1 MLLRITKLLAVVI
14 GGVLAVAV
22 LTLVWIAR
30 IAGMFQSMGAGHR
43 ATDIALLMHSPVY
56 WVLIIAVFA
65 IAVVACCRWVFA

>member
-1 MLLRITKLLAVVI
+1 MLLKMAKLLAVVV
-14 GGVLAVAV
+14 GVVLAVVA
-22 LTLVWIAR
+22 LTLVWIVR
-30 IAGMFQSMGAGHR
+30 IAGRVPSMGGGAH